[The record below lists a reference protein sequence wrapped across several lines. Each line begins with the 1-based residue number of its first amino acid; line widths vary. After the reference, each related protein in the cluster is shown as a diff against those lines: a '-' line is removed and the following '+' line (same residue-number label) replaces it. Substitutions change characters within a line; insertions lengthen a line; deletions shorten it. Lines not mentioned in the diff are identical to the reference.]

1 MNRIH
6 SSIWVLGNFNGNLST
21 LFFLFLLIVLVICDF
36 CIKKKNIILNHF
48 EKKFQQKINLYLF
61 DLQIKTFWFS
71 KYFPL
76 FLSKQYIQFDS
87 NFFYNKLHREISIKK
102 ERIELK
108 RIMISKTMNFNFFQ
122 VFVFFEMNNTNSK
135 MLFKFTIIYSKNM
148 VNSIFIV

>member
-1 MNRIH
+1 MEISQH
-6 SSIWVLGNFNGNLST
+6 SSFCFFW
-21 LFFLFLLIVLVICDF
+21 LFSLFIIFVS
-36 CIKKKNIILNHF
+36 KKKKYNF
-48 EKKFQQKINLYLF
+48 ESFWEKFQQKTNLYLF

-76 FLSKQYIQFDS
+76 FLSKQYILFDS

>member
-6 SSIWVLGNFNGNLST
+6 SSIGVLGNFNGNLST
-21 LFFLFLLIVLVICDF
+21 LFFLFLLIVLVIYNF
-36 CIKKKNIILNHF
+36 CIKKKNIIF
-48 EKKFQQKINLYLF
+48 ESFWEKFQQKINLYLF

-76 FLSKQYIQFDS
+76 FLSKQYILFNS

-135 MLFKFTIIYSKNM
+135 MLFKFTINYSKNM